1 MCKRF
6 INPDIFR
13 LTGMMNL
20 RIIKLW
26 NAVFLSGLTALL
38 LLGATVSAQLT
49 AGVAKVNITNPN
61 VRGNLTDSLYVKALV
76 MKSGNTSAAIITV
89 DAVAIGGIGSVKNDY
104 FNGVRSRIKEEL
116 GIDPQNVL
124 VNASHLHGAGYNVCE
139 DVEARTLMAVRQASQ
154 NMVPVNVGAGSGYED
169 RITENHI
176 LKLKDGKGWAIRH
189 ANPLPP
195 DEEIE
200 SVGPIDPEIGILRL
214 DRKNGETLAVVY
226 NFTGHPYQSI
236 TEETGGYPGFASKLI
251 EKNMSKGTIALFIQ
265 GFCGDVIPVLYKDVH
280 SVRDQEPLGTML
292 GLSALD
298 AIRKIKPVKTG
309 ELKVINE
316 VVKFPRKTDY
326 VERIASMEK
335 EQADLLRSLRG
346 TSLNFKTFLP
356 LYIKYNL
363 FEEYPSYYSHRY
375 LHEKSLGRNDLEK
388 LDEEN
393 RRNIAKYLRNIH
405 AMEKLARL
413 QYNID
418 LAKDR
423 KIENE
428 SAGESTMDVE
438 IQAMKVGDFV
448 LVTFPAE
455 VSVQVGLNIKG
466 KSPFDNTFVAGYT
479 NGYIHY
485 APTKEQFGSG
495 AYQDHSC
502 LLGPEW
508 QKIYED
514 KVSEILRKF

>member
-1 MCKRF
+1 MYKSSMNAGISGIIRRV
-6 INPDIFR
+6 FR
-13 LTGMMNL
+13 KK
-20 RIIKLW
+20 IKLGFTL
-26 NAVFLSGLTALL
+26 FLSGLVCLMFFGT
-38 LLGATVSAQLT
+38 TVSAQLT
-49 AGVAKVNITNPN
+49 AGVAKVNITNPK
-61 VRGNLTDSLYVKALV
+61 VRGNLTDSMYVKALV
-76 MKSGNTSAAIITV
+76 MKSGNTSAVIITV
-89 DAVAIGGIGSVKNDY
+89 DAVAIGGIGSVGNDY
-104 FNGVRSRIKEEL
+104 FTAVRSQVNEEL
-116 GIDPQNVL
+116 GIEPQNVL
-124 VNASHLHGAGYNVCE
+124 INASHLHGAGYNVCE
-139 DVEARTLMAVRQASQ
+139 DVEARTLQAVMQARQ
-154 NMVPVNVGAGSGYED
+154 NMVPVNAGAGSGYED

-176 LKLKDGKGWAIRH
+176 LKLKNGKGWAIRH

-214 DRKNGETLAVVY
+214 DKKNGETLAIVY

-251 EKNMSKGTIALFIQ
+251 EKNISDGTIALFIQ
-265 GFCGDVIPVLYKDVH
+265 GFCGDVIPILYKDVH

-292 GLSALD
+292 GLSALE

-309 ELKVINE
+309 ELNVISE

-326 VERIASMEK
+326 VERIAAMET
-335 EQADLLRSLRG
+335 EQEELLRSLRG

-356 LYIKYNL
+356 LYIKYNI

-375 LHEKSLGRNDLEK
+375 LHEKDLGRNDLEK

-455 VSVQVGLNIKG
+455 VSVQVGLNIKE
-466 KSPFDNTFVAGYT
+466 KSPYSNTFVAGYT

-485 APTKEQFGSG
+485 TPTADQFGSG
-495 AYQDHSC
+495 AYQ
-502 LLGPEW
+502 
-508 QKIYED
+508 
-514 KVSEILRKF
+514 

>member
-1 MCKRF
+1 
-6 INPDIFR
+6 
-13 LTGMMNL
+13 
-20 RIIKLW
+20 
-26 NAVFLSGLTALL
+26 
-38 LLGATVSAQLT
+38 
-49 AGVAKVNITNPN
+49 
-61 VRGNLTDSLYVKALV
+61 
-76 MKSGNTSAAIITV
+76 MKN
-89 DAVAIGGIGSVKNDY
+89 
-104 FNGVRSRIKEEL
+104 
-116 GIDPQNVL
+116 
-124 VNASHLHGAGYNVCE
+124 
-139 DVEARTLMAVRQASQ
+139 
-154 NMVPVNVGAGSGYED
+154 
-169 RITENHI
+169 
-176 LKLKDGKGWAIRH
+176 GKGWAIRH

-195 DEEIE
+195 DEEVE

-214 DRKNGETLAVVY
+214 DRKNGETLAIVY

-251 EKNMSKGTIALFIQ
+251 EKNMGKGTIALFIQ
-265 GFCGDVIPVLYKDVH
+265 GFCGDVIPILYKDVH

-298 AIRKIKPVKTG
+298 AVRKIRPVKTG
-309 ELKVINE
+309 ELKVVTE
-316 VVKFPRKTDY
+316 VVKFPRKDDY
-326 VERIASMEK
+326 VQRIAAMEK
-335 EQADLLRSLRG
+335 EQAELLSSLRG

-356 LYIKYNL
+356 LYIQYNL

-393 RRNIAKYLRNIH
+393 RRNIAKYLRNIY
-405 AMEKLARL
+405 AMEKLSRL

-438 IQAMKVGDFV
+438 IQVMKVGDFV

-455 VSVQVGLNIKG
+455 VSVQVGLNIKD
-466 KSPFDNTFVAGYT
+466 KSPFNNTFVAGYT

-485 APTKEQFGSG
+485 APAIDQFGSG